1 MFVSIQHHGDQ
12 FNVQL
17 SSKKGEDHFLSIKG
31 CRIMS
36 SANGQ
41 FVSFPARKTDQGKW
55 WTHVWAND
63 KFQNAIIKAYRE
75 QPPEGDKTQAP
86 KAKAKANPAADAEDD
101 DIPF

>member
-17 SSKKGEDHFLSIKG
+17 SSKKGEEHFLSIKG
-31 CRIMS
+31 CRLMN

-41 FVSFPARKTDQGKW
+41 FVSFPARKTDAGKW
-55 WTHVWAND
+55 WSHVWAND
-63 KFQNAIIKAYRE
+63 KFQNAIIKAYNE
-75 QPPEGDKTQAP
+75 SLEGEKTQAQ
-86 KAKAKANPAADAEDD
+86 KAKAKPSKPADDMDD

>member
-17 SSKKGEDHFLSIKG
+17 SSKKGEEHFLSIKG
-31 CRIMS
+31 CRIKD

-41 FVSFPARKTDQGKW
+41 FVSFPARQTDAGKW

-63 KFQNAIIKAYRE
+63 KFQNAIIKAVKE
-75 QPPEGDKTQAP
+75 TPKEEEK
-86 KAKAKANPAADAEDD
+86 KAKAKPSKPADDMDD